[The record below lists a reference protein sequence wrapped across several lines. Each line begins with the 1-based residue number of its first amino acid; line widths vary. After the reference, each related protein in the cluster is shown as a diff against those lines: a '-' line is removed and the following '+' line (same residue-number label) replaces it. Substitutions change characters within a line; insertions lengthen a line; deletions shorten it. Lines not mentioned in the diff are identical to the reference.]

1 MDNLTYIIYHKES
14 GKVVARNLSELKTIE
29 LIHKMIE
36 EGLVKDIELSD
47 YILSSGNIDVLN
59 LLVVIRKQ
67 GIFDFEHTWHTRGG
81 IG

>member
-1 MDNLTYIIYHKES
+1 MDNLTYTIYHKES
-14 GKVVARNLSELKTIE
+14 GKVVAKDLFEETLVH
-29 LIHKMIE
+29 LINKMIE

-47 YILSSGNIDVLN
+47 YSLSSGNIDVLN
-59 LLVVIRKQ
+59 LLVGIRKQ

>member
-1 MDNLTYIIYHKES
+1 MQELITYIIYHKES
-14 GKVVARNLSELKTIE
+14 GKVVAQNLSELNTIE

-47 YILSSGNIDVLN
+47 YILSSGKIDVLN

-67 GIFDFEHTWHTRGG
+67 GVFDFEYTWHAK
-81 IG
+81 

>member
-1 MDNLTYIIYHKES
+1 MDNLTYTIYHKES
-14 GKVVARNLSELKTIE
+14 GKVVAKDLFDASLVH
-29 LIHKMIE
+29 LINKMIE
-36 EGLVKDIELSD
+36 EGLVKDIKLSD
-47 YILSSGNIDVLN
+47 YSLSSGRIDVLN